1 MIKKILK
8 SIAISAMALTVIISH
23 TACKSNETNET
34 AGDPVSKTEFHL
46 NTSCTIEIRN
56 METSKANDV
65 IAKAFKECEK
75 YENLLSRTVEG
86 SDIYKINHS
95 DGKPVKVSDDAKYL
109 IEESKKISEQTSGI
123 FDSTIGKIEELW
135 NFTGDNPKVPP
146 QGDIQKALTQVGYK
160 NVKVDGNTVTLENKR
175 PFLDLG
181 ASAKGYIADRLYDFL
196 KKEGVKSA
204 IINLGGNVV
213 AIGGKEG
220 DKDWKIGIES
230 PYSKKQN
237 VIGAVSVKDKT
248 IVTSGTYERYFEEK
262 GKKYHHILDPQTG
275 FPRNTDVLSVSIM
288 AKSGKSVTCDL
299 YSTTCLLLGKEKAIE
314 FMKDKKGFEYCIVDN
329 NQKITKSPGFNL
341 SQQSE

>member
-160 NVKVDGNTVTLENKR
+160 NVKVDGNTVTLESKR

-181 ASAKGYIADRLYDFL
+181 AS
-196 KKEGVKSA
+196 
-204 IINLGGNVV
+204 
-213 AIGGKEG
+213 GKEG

-262 GKKYHHILDPQTG
+262 GKKYHHILDPKTG

-341 SQQSE
+341 SQQGE